1 VREIYMVDTHYSQQ
15 PYVLMWAK
23 KQYSGIIEDI
33 GDIQG
38 YVQDIVRACATK
50 IFRSQVQKNHHMFY
64 TDISK
69 QQAAEINIM
78 HQRRIKL
85 FHMIGH
91 LIFIYP
97 RPLHQ

>member
-1 VREIYMVDTHYSQQ
+1 VRELYMVDTHYSQQ

-50 IFRSQVQKNHHMFY
+50 IFRSQVQRKPSHVLYRH
-64 TDISK
+64 
-69 QQAAEINIM
+69 
-78 HQRRIKL
+78 IKATSS
-85 FHMIGH
+85 
-91 LIFIYP
+91 
-97 RPLHQ
+97 